1 MRNLNVRNLSLLA
14 IALLSLTACQ
24 SIKDTPIVQKTVQTV
39 KADKSMKNKVF
50 VSNYD
55 FATTVAKI
63 EAGVKEKGM
72 TVFAVIDHQEAA
84 KQAGLTMQPAKVI
97 VFGTPKAGTPL
108 MVKDPHF
115 ALELPLKAL
124 VTEIDGKVQV
134 IMTDTDA
141 LIDGSKI
148 EKTEVENTLA
158 KAVGLVRSL
167 VK

>member
-1 MRNLNVRNLSLLA
+1 MRNLNVRNLSLVT

-72 TVFAVIDHQEAA
+72 TVFAIIDHQEAA

-115 ALELPLKAL
+115 ALELPLKVL
-124 VTEIDGKVQV
+124 VTKQNGKVEV
-134 IMTDTDA
+134 VMTDTHS

-148 EKTEVENTLA
+148 TYTEVENSLA
-158 KAVGLVRSL
+158 KAVGLIENL